1 MPRAAA
7 TAPSTRVNVDD
18 DKKDDDD
25 DVDEEGFAVRDF
37 LRKGL
42 L

>member
-1 MPRAAA
+1 M
-7 TAPSTRVNVDD
+7 TMMMYD
-18 DKKDDDD
+18 DDDD
-25 DVDEEGFAVRDF
+25 DVDEEGFAVRVF

>member
-1 MPRAAA
+1 M
-7 TAPSTRVNVDD
+7 TMMMYG
-18 DKKDDDD
+18 DDDD
-25 DVDEEGFAVRDF
+25 DVDEEGFAVRVF